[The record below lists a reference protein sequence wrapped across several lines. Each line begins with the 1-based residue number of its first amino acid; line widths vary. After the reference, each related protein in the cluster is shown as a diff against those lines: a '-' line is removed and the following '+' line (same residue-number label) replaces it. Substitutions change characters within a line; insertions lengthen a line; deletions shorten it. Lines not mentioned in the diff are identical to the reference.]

1 MPLDRVFGPEC
12 CTKDVYD
19 QGAKEVAL
27 SVVSGVHGKA
37 FLVLLST
44 LYLLYWLILDT
55 RFNWFQ
61 LVSLHM
67 DKQAVE
73 RLTL

>member
-19 QGAKEVAL
+19 QGAKDVAL

-37 FLVLLST
+37 CPVLLSS
-44 LYLLYWLILDT
+44 LYLLWLKLYT

-73 RLTL
+73 RRTP